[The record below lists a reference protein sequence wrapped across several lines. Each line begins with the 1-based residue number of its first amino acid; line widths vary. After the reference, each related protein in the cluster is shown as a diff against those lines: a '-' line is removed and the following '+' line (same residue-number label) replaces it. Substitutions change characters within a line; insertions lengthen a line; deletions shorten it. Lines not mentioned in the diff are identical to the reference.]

1 MQENPSD
8 EVQPDSKNNA
18 IKINMLCKIELGLK
32 GSISMTQ
39 TLTWAICIWGK
50 ANN

>member
-32 GSISMTQ
+32 GSIVTTQ
-39 TLTWAICIWGK
+39 TLAWAICYLGQS
-50 ANN
+50 